1 MYARLSGK
9 FISGCNQLEWC
20 VAKASE
26 LKKGMV
32 VEVNGMPHIVKQ
44 IEVRN
49 PSSRG
54 ASTLYKVR
62 FNNLKTGQK
71 LDESLKGDDFLKEA
85 DYVRAK
91 AQFSYIDGDN
101 YVFMNVE
108 DYTQYTLSSEDLE
121 EQIGYLTEG
130 LEGVVALLVDNE
142 VIAIELPSSVVMAII
157 ETTPAIKGATASAR
171 TKTAKLTTG
180 IEIQVPEYLEV
191 DELVKVNT
199 ETGKFMSRA

>member
-1 MYARLSGK
+1 MIFLGGVY
-9 FISGCNQLEWC
+9 

-32 VEVNGMPHIVKQ
+32 VEISGVPHVVKE

-54 ASTLYKVR
+54 ATTLYKVR

-71 LDESLKGDDFLKEA
+71 LDESLKGDDFFKEA
-85 DYVRAK
+85 DFARVK
-91 AQFSYIDGDN
+91 TQFSYVDGDS

-108 DYTQYTLSSEDLE
+108 DYSQYSLSADELDGK
-121 EQIGYLTEG
+121 IGYLTEG
-130 LEGVVALLVDNE
+130 LDGVIALLVDD
-142 VIAIELPSSVVMAII
+142 VAIGIELPSSVAMSII
-157 ETTPAIKGATASAR
+157 ETAPSLKGSSVTGR
-171 TKTAKLTTG
+171 TKTARLTTG

-191 DELVKVNT
+191 DEVIKVNT
-199 ETGKFMSRA
+199 ETGKFVSRA

>member
-1 MYARLSGK
+1 M
-9 FISGCNQLEWC
+9 
-20 VAKASE
+20 AKASE

-32 VEVNGMPHIVKQ
+32 VEVNRVPHVVKQ

-71 LDESLKGDDFLKEA
+71 LDESLKGDDVFKEA

-91 AQFSYIDGDN
+91 VQFSYIDGDL

-108 DYTQYTLSSEDLE
+108 DYTQYSLPSEDLE
-121 EQIGYLTEG
+121 GQIGYLTEG
-130 LEGVVALLVDNE
+130 MEGIVALLVDDE
-142 VIAIELPSSVVMAII
+142 VIGIELPSSVVMAIV
-157 ETTPAIKGATASAR
+157 ETSPVIKGATASAR

-180 IEIQVPEYLEV
+180 IEIQVPEYLEM

>member
-1 MYARLSGK
+1 
-9 FISGCNQLEWC
+9 
-20 VAKASE
+20 VVKASE

-32 VEVNGMPHIVKQ
+32 VEVNGVPHVVKQ

-71 LDESLKGDDFLKEA
+71 LDESLKGDDVFKEA

-91 AQFSYIDGDN
+91 VQFSYIDGDL

-108 DYTQYTLSSEDLE
+108 DYTQYSLPSEDLE
-121 EQIGYLTEG
+121 GQIGYLTEG
-130 LEGVVALLVDNE
+130 MEGIVALLVDDE
-142 VIAIELPSSVVMAII
+142 VIGIELPSSVVMAIV
-157 ETTPAIKGATASAR
+157 ETSPAIKGATASAR

-180 IEIQVPEYLEV
+180 IEIQVPEYLEM

>member
-1 MYARLSGK
+1 M
-9 FISGCNQLEWC
+9 
-20 VAKASE
+20 AKASE

-32 VEVNGMPHIVKQ
+32 VEVNGAPHVVKQ

-71 LDESLKGDDFLKEA
+71 LDESLKGDDLFKEA

-91 AQFSYIDGDN
+91 AQFSYVDGEN
-101 YVFMNVE
+101 FVFMNSE
-108 DYTQYTLSSEDLE
+108 DYTQYMLSGGDLE
-121 EQIGYLTEG
+121 GQTGYLIDG
-130 LEGVVALLVDNE
+130 LEGVVVLLVDDE
-142 VIAIELPSSVVMAII
+142 AIGIELPSSVVMAIV
-157 ETTPAIKGATASAR
+157 ETSPAIKGATASAR
-171 TKTAKLTTG
+171 TKTAMLTTG

-191 DELVKVNT
+191 DDLIKVNT

>member
-1 MYARLSGK
+1 
-9 FISGCNQLEWC
+9 

-32 VEVNGMPHIVKQ
+32 VEVNGVPHVVRQ

-71 LDESLKGDDFLKEA
+71 LDESLKGDDFFKEA
-85 DYVRAK
+85 DYTRAK
-91 AQFSYIDGDN
+91 AQFSYVDGGL
-101 YVFMNVE
+101 YVFMNAE
-108 DYTQYTLSSEDLE
+108 DYSQYTLSSEDLE
-121 EQIGYLTEG
+121 GQIGYLTEG
-130 LEGVVALLVDNE
+130 LEGIVALLIDDE
-142 VIAIELPSSVVMAII
+142 VIAIELPSSVVLSIV
-157 ETTPAIKGATASAR
+157 ETAPAIKGATAAGR
-171 TKTAKLTTG
+171 TKTARLTTG
-180 IEIQVPEYLEV
+180 IEIQVPEYLEM

>member
-1 MYARLSGK
+1 M
-9 FISGCNQLEWC
+9 
-20 VAKASE
+20 AKASE

-32 VEVNGMPHIVKQ
+32 VEVNGVPHVVKQ

-71 LDESLKGDDFLKEA
+71 LDESLKGDDFFKEA
-85 DYVRAK
+85 DYARAK
-91 AQFSYIDGDN
+91 AQFSYVDGDN
-101 YVFMNVE
+101 YVFMNSE

-121 EQIGYLTEG
+121 DQIGYLTEG
-130 LEGVVALLVDNE
+130 LQGIVALLIDDE
-142 VIAIELPSSVVMAII
+142 VIAIELPSSVVLAIV
-157 ETTPAIKGATASAR
+157 ETAPAIKGATAAGR
-171 TKTAKLTTG
+171 TKTARLTTD
-180 IEIQVPEYLEV
+180 IEIQVPEYLEM
-191 DELVKVNT
+191 DEMVKVNT

>member
-1 MYARLSGK
+1 
-9 FISGCNQLEWC
+9 

-32 VEVNGMPHIVKQ
+32 VEVNGVPHVVKQ

-71 LDESLKGDDFLKEA
+71 LDESLKGDDFFKEA
-85 DYVRAK
+85 DYARAK
-91 AQFSYIDGDN
+91 AQFSYVDGDN
-101 YVFMNVE
+101 YVFMNSE

-121 EQIGYLTEG
+121 DQIGYLTEG
-130 LEGVVALLVDNE
+130 LEGIVALLIDDE
-142 VIAIELPSSVVMAII
+142 VIAIELPSSVVLSIV
-157 ETTPAIKGATASAR
+157 ETAPAIKGATAAGR
-171 TKTAKLTTG
+171 TKTARLTTG
-180 IEIQVPEYLEV
+180 IEIQVPEYLEM
-191 DELVKVNT
+191 DEMVKVNT

>member
-1 MYARLSGK
+1 M
-9 FISGCNQLEWC
+9 
-20 VAKASE
+20 AKASE

-32 VEVNGMPHIVKQ
+32 VEVNGVPHVVKQ
-44 IEVRN
+44 VEVRN

-71 LDESLKGDDFLKEA
+71 LDESLKGDDFFKDS

-91 AQFSYIDGDN
+91 AQFSYVDGNN

-121 EQIGYLTEG
+121 GQVGYLTEG
-130 LEGVVALLVDNE
+130 LEGIIALLVDDA
-142 VIAIELPSSVVMAII
+142 VIGIELPSSVVMVIT

-171 TKTAKLTTG
+171 TKTARLTTG
-180 IEIQVPEYLEV
+180 IEIQVPEYLEM
-191 DELVKVNT
+191 DDQVKVNT

>member
-1 MYARLSGK
+1 MKNGSELS
-9 FISGCNQLEWC
+9 

-32 VEVNGMPHIVKQ
+32 VDVNGMPHVVKQ

-71 LDESLKGDDFLKEA
+71 LDESLKGDDSFKEA
-85 DYVRAK
+85 DFVRAK
-91 AQFSYIDGDN
+91 AQFSYVDGDN
-101 YVFMNVE
+101 YIFMNVE

-121 EQIGYLTEG
+121 GQIGYLTDG
-130 LEGVVALLVDNE
+130 LEGIIAFLVDDE
-142 VIAIELPSSVVMAII
+142 MIGIELPSSVVMAIV

-180 IEIQVPEYLEV
+180 IEIQVPEYLEI
-191 DELVKVNT
+191 DDMVKVNT

>member
-1 MYARLSGK
+1 
-9 FISGCNQLEWC
+9 LEQC

-32 VEVNGMPHIVKQ
+32 VEVNGVPHVVKQ

-71 LDESLKGDDFLKEA
+71 SDESLKGDDIFKEA

-108 DYTQYTLSSEDLE
+108 DYSQYTLPSEDLE
-121 EQIGYLTEG
+121 GQIGYLTEG
-130 LEGVVALLVDNE
+130 LEGIVALLVDDE
-142 VIAIELPSSVVMAII
+142 VIGIELPSSVVMAIV
-157 ETTPAIKGATASAR
+157 ETSPAIKGATASAR
-171 TKTAKLTTG
+171 TKTAKLTKG
-180 IEIQVPEYLEV
+180 IEIQVPEYLETG
-191 DELVKVNT
+191 EMVKVNT

>member
-1 MYARLSGK
+1 M
-9 FISGCNQLEWC
+9 
-20 VAKASE
+20 AKASE

-32 VEVNGMPHIVKQ
+32 VEVNGVPHVVKQ
-44 IEVRN
+44 VEVRN

-71 LDESLKGDDFLKEA
+71 LDESLKGDDFFKDS

-91 AQFSYIDGDN
+91 AQYSYVDGNN

-121 EQIGYLTEG
+121 GQVGYLTEG
-130 LEGVVALLVDNE
+130 LEGIIALLVDDA
-142 VIAIELPSSVVMAII
+142 VIGIELPSSVVMVIT

-171 TKTAKLTTG
+171 TKTARLTTG
-180 IEIQVPEYLEV
+180 IEIQVPEYLEM
-191 DELVKVNT
+191 DDQVKVNT